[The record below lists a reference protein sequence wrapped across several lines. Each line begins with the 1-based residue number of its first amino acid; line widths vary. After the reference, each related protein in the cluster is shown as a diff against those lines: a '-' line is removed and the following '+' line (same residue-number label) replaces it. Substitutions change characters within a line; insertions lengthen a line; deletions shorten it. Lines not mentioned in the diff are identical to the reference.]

1 MSVDDENDDRMLEA
15 MVNNSLLP
23 TNQLKECTSKE
34 EADLILRIR
43 RTILHLDEDPTNDR
57 SSPKNDTILSSS
69 PTTSTIALSTATL
82 DFKIERAKQKY
93 AAGSLE
99 EAFYECWKIPS
110 EQRPLEIWKL
120 GGECCKKLRV
130 FAVAQRWFSE
140 AIHVCR
146 SNNTDLN
153 IKLEQARIARFF
165 NNYLTQYPMI
175 DIRIDQRGKGIY
187 AKRVISPGEDIFT
200 DIPIVHAQTVDTL
213 SISPSCTTCTTSL
226 LTPVVYFEASW
237 SRMPEKL
244 QRQIEEYWPT
254 ITPISCP
261 YCPFELYCSELCRD
275 KAWNSYHRILC
286 PSINPETTELYQF
299 CANKQIIVRE
309 TWNSIFSPM
318 VLAKLIAM
326 IILNI
331 VNSVQD
337 NDTSNGIDLNHSF
350 TVEETDEGPLE
361 HAKETF
367 SEFISS
373 GDPTYIR
380 TIPRMLKIMRNIFNH
395 PSMPVHYE
403 FNEQEFNYRF
413 YQIACN
419 AQSFSSPTYATTIYT
434 RFLYNIRQRDK
445 SGLYK
450 TLQTYLKGEPVD
462 QVFGGLFPLQSS
474 INHSCDNSC
483 EIMDCQVTPEAA
495 GIKVR
500 CKHQLKPGDEL
511 TINYVDLAL
520 GRRARRAMLKRAY
533 NFWCECQRC
542 TFEGDD
548 AYSCTECK
556 TLSPV
561 IDNPNPNLTNGNA
574 PFRKPFPACSRC
586 RNAWYCSSA
595 CQKQAWKQGHKLI
608 CRDWTKERSSSSA
621 N

>member
-1 MSVDDENDDRMLEA
+1 MSGDDINADRMLEA
-15 MVNNSLLP
+15 MANNNQPS
-23 TNQLKECTSKE
+23 TINQLNGCTSKE
-34 EADLILRIR
+34 ELDLIMHIR
-43 RTILHLDEDPTNDR
+43 RTILHLDEDTTNDR
-57 SSPKNDTILSSS
+57 SSPKKDTISTTTATSS
-69 PTTSTIALSTATL
+69 TLSTATL
-82 DFKIERAKQKY
+82 DFKIERAKQKF

-99 EAFYECWKIPS
+99 EAFYECWKIPQ
-110 EQRPLEIWKL
+110 EQRTLEIWKI

-153 IKLEQARIARFF
+153 VKLEQARIARFF
-165 NNYLTQYPMI
+165 NTYLTQYPMI
-175 DIRIDQRGKGIY
+175 DIRVDERGKGIY

-200 DIPIVHAQTVDTL
+200 DIPLVHAQTVDTL
-213 SISPSCTTCTTSL
+213 SISPACAICTTSL
-226 LTPVVYFEASW
+226 LTPAVYFETTW
-237 SRMPEKL
+237 SRIPEKL
-244 QRQIEEYWPT
+244 QRQIEEYWPH

-261 YCPFELYCSELCRD
+261 YCPFELYCSEACRQQ
-275 KAWNSYHRILC
+275 AWDNYHKILC
-286 PSINPETTELYQF
+286 PSFNPETTELYQF
-299 CANKQIIVRE
+299 CANGQIIVRE

-318 VLAKLIAM
+318 ILAKLIAM

-331 VNSVQD
+331 VNSVQ
-337 NDTSNGIDLNHSF
+337 NGTTQNSIDLNYSHKLQQ
-350 TVEETDEGPLE
+350 TDDGPLE
-361 HAKETF
+361 QAKEIF

-373 GDPTYIR
+373 GDATYIR
-380 TIPRMLKIMRNIFNH
+380 TIPRMLKIMKNIFNH
-395 PSMPVHYE
+395 SSMPIHYE
-403 FNEQEFNYRF
+403 INEQEFTYRF

-434 RFLYNIRQRDK
+434 RFLSSIRQRDRT
-445 SGLYK
+445 GLYQL
-450 TLQTYLKGEPVD
+450 LQTYLKGEPID

-474 INHSCDNSC
+474 LNHSCDNSC
-483 EIMDCQVTPEAA
+483 EIMDCQVTSEVA

-556 TLSPV
+556 TLSPI
-561 IDNPNPNLTNGNA
+561 IDNPNPNLTNGNI
-574 PFRKPFPACSRC
+574 PYRKPFPACSRC
-586 RNAWYCSSA
+586 RNAWYCSPT